1 MCGASPGTI
10 SRIRLLVPGS
20 RSRGAVGTKK
30 SQLRGAFE
38 TTAGWSRDLIAKDL
52 TGGTSSGEIAQIAT
66 AATPKIASHWRFS
79 GSRQHSMWRYALILT
94 ACHLS
99 RIDTR

>member
-1 MCGASPGTI
+1 MCGAYPETI
-10 SRIRLLVPGS
+10 SRIRLLVLGS

-52 TGGTSSGEIAQIAT
+52 TGGTSSGEIAT
-66 AATPKIASHWRFS
+66 AARQKSRRTGDLVGP
-79 GSRQHSMWRYALILT
+79 GS
-94 ACHLS
+94 
-99 RIDTR
+99 TRCGVAR

>member
-1 MCGASPGTI
+1 MCGASPETI

-52 TGGTSSGEIAQIAT
+52 TGGTSSGEIAT

-79 GSRQHSMWRYALILT
+79 GSRQHSMWRCALILT